1 MQKEDDSKIYAASK
15 NLFSFDQARVVHEAT
30 TDYANVVYLDF
41 IPSTCS
47 IVTASEKNV
56 IVWDSLIGSKLF
68 TNTNICAHEITS
80 CCLDDRK
87 RKILLGDVHGHIG
100 VHNCSNG
107 QLMKKATRLQSSI
120 PGFAEHF
127 KNMRCSGE
135 HGHVVIQSTQGDEKL
150 SKIASKYTDHF
161 CALVSLV
168 ARTIFEKDMQVQVCC
183 YLFILIG
190 LNNKAR

>member
-68 TNTNICAHEITS
+68 TNTHDTHYTHNTHYTHYTHYKHYTRYTHYS
-80 CCLDDRK
+80 LYSLYSLYYLYSLCL
-87 RKILLGDVHGHIG
+87 IIG
-100 VHNCSNG
+100 SYS
-107 QLMKKATRLQSSI
+107 R
-120 PGFAEHF
+120 
-127 KNMRCSGE
+127 
-135 HGHVVIQSTQGDEKL
+135 STQDRDRL
-150 SKIASKYTDHF
+150 SAFATGF
-161 CALVSLV
+161 
-168 ARTIFEKDMQVQVCC
+168 IFLQV
-183 YLFILIG
+183 YLSAI
-190 LNNKAR
+190 